1 MAKRIDEKIHWG
13 TFSMCLSA
21 CVITV
26 ENRMPWC
33 QVIRTIG
40 AKKLTQIIFCKIH
53 FTLSPFFDNAVW
65 PIILWI
71 DHDALHFSEGADSW
85 SPLCVLSFEANVKPY
100 LHFPIPRHR
109 IGPGKCF
116 IMHNNNPLMEP
127 PTMLLVPIRRDMQL
141 WWDIPPI
148 PSPRKA
154 MPTETCFDDVGR
166 IMRICAQVS
175 NRSRTTP
182 VWQLDHVYRR
192 IHKTERHGNNN
203 DDDIK
208 IMITMIIIKMIIATI
223 ITITIMTLLFNYGYY
238 WRNGCPEHRT
248 SRFNCNLCWATL
260 GGWGSLRRFIHFH
273 SRKRWIQNS
282 VERIWV
288 AVYMLVYFVI
298 SDKVIT
304 G

>member
-1 MAKRIDEKIHWG
+1 MKK
-13 TFSMCLSA
+13 F
-21 CVITV
+21 
-26 ENRMPWC
+26 
-33 QVIRTIG
+33 IG
-40 AKKLTQIIFCKIH
+40 APFPCVYRPVSSLLKTECPDVRSSALSVLKKLTQIVFCKIH
-53 FTLSPFFDNAVW
+53 FTSSPLFDNAVW

-71 DHDALHFSEGADSW
+71 DHNALHFSEGADSW

-109 IGPGKCF
+109 IGPDKCF

-175 NRSRTTP
+175 NKSRTTP
-182 VWQLDHVYRR
+182 VWQLGHVYRC

-203 DDDIK
+203 DDNMK
-208 IMITMIIIKMIIATI
+208 IIRIIISKIITATI
-223 ITITIMTLLFNYGYY
+223 ISITIMTLSFNYGYY
-238 WRNGCPEHRT
+238 WRNGCPEDWT
-248 SRFNCNLCWATL
+248 SRFVNWLPFVL
-260 GGWGSLRRFIHFH
+260 GHLRGLRLIEAIYQFSLE
-273 SRKRWIQNS
+273 KKWIQNS
-282 VERIWV
+282 VERIWL